1 MHKEPNG
8 TLVMTTC
15 KCRENNSNLV
25 MTRTY
30 FNEMLQNKIAWGAQ
44 RERER
49 LLKILFDNEVI
60 RRCAVTDKLLA
71 VQSDGEHVVYI
82 SELEQGETND

>member
-15 KCRENNSNLV
+15 KCRENTKNLV

-30 FNEMLQNKIAWGAQ
+30 FNEMLQHKIAWGAEQ
-44 RERER
+44 EQKRIIE
-49 LLKILFDNEVI
+49 LLNKNDHYSVDWLIELI
-60 RRCAVTDKLLA
+60 K
-71 VQSDGEHVVYI
+71 GE
-82 SELEQGETND
+82 N